1 MIGRW
6 DYLVVTASNAA
17 QAAAYERQL
26 AARRIEG
33 VGETLVV
40 ADLEG
45 RRIGSGGSTLLCLIE
60 ILNRERARRGID
72 FRAPGAILRELGRLR
87 ILIIH
92 AGGDSRRLPAYSP
105 CGKIF
110 VPLPGESGGSVPA
123 ALFDRLAPEFL
134 RLPGAPGQ
142 VLVAAGDALTRFD
155 ARDVAFDRPGLT
167 ALACY
172 ATPEEASR
180 HGVFCPGPD
189 STVSLYLQKPSL
201 ALQQAAHAVN
211 GDGLTPLDIGVMS
224 LDASASAA
232 LLAAF
237 GVGPVRDDAQDD
249 ALAFDPFSRERL
261 LRLGV
266 DLYREICCAMGTA
279 ATPEHYIR
287 STGSSGSKWTPDQLG
302 ELFPALHAIPF
313 HVAVVAECRFL
324 HFGSSRQLIESGL
337 ELLSLETGA
346 PPASTVLTVNCAVTP
361 PGLIRGRTSW
371 VEGCRVHAALDLEGR
386 NLVAGVDVETPL
398 SLPSG
403 ASLEVLPG
411 HDRSGART
419 WFVRCY
425 GIDDT
430 FKRSI
435 ADGGEFCGR
444 GLLDWLARV
453 GVAPDAVWPDTQDAA
468 GRSLWNARVFVAV
481 QSPAGFRDWLW
492 MYAPEL
498 ATSVQLEAY
507 RAAERYSA
515 AEIALLTDQDAFHAR
530 RASIWQGAPATSAQG
545 AH

>member
-1 MIGRW
+1 
-6 DYLVVTASNAA
+6 V
-17 QAAAYERQL
+17 
-26 AARRIEG
+26 
-33 VGETLVV
+33 
-40 ADLEG
+40 
-45 RRIGSGGSTLLCLIE
+45 
-60 ILNRERARRGID
+60 NRERARRGID
-72 FRAPGAILRELGRLR
+72 FRAPGAIVGALGRLR

-92 AGGDSRRLPAYSP
+92 AGGDSRRLPAYGP

-134 RLPGAPGQ
+134 CLPGAPGQ

-189 STVSLYLQKPSL
+189 GTVSLYLQKPSL
-201 ALQQAAHAVN
+201 ALQQAANAVN

-237 GVGPVRDDAQDD
+237 GVGLAQDDAPDDAQDG
-249 ALAFDPFSRERL
+249 ALAFDPISRERL

-287 STGSSGSKWTPDQLG
+287 STGSSGSKWTPEQLG
-302 ELFPALHAIPF
+302 ALFPALHAIPF

-337 ELLSLETGA
+337 ELLALESGT
-346 PPASTVLTVNCAVTP
+346 PPVSTVLTVNSSVTP
-361 PGLIRGRTSW
+361 PGLIRGQTSW
-371 VEGCRVHAALDLEGR
+371 VEGCRVQATLDLEGR

-398 SLPSG
+398 TLPPG
-403 ASLEVLPG
+403 ACLEVLNG
-411 HDRSGART
+411 RDRSGASV

-425 GIDDT
+425 GVGDT
-430 FKRSI
+430 FKHSI
-435 ADGGEFCGR
+435 AEGGEFCGR
-444 GLLDWLARV
+444 GLMDWLASV
-453 GVAPDAVWPDTQDAA
+453 GVAPDTVWPETREAA
-468 GRSLWNARVFVAV
+468 GRSLWNARVFVAM
-481 QSPAGFRDWLW
+481 QSPAEFVDWLW

-507 RAAERYSA
+507 RKAERYSA
-515 AEIALLTDQDAFHAR
+515 AEIALLTDQDDFHAR
-530 RASIWQGAPATSAQG
+530 RASIWQGSQGVPKMPTSG
-545 AH
+545 LE